1 MFFFRRCAPQHPK
14 FWYLQFFRPLSCK
27 DAKNLRHAIS
37 HFNSWDYRFT
47 LDYLISVGVCLS
59 IFPRFS
65 TQHALIPYHTF
76 INPRPLLLMKK
87 ISIVFQSNFNIFCA
101 FFGLKYRFDVIFKVN
116 FPPNMIIPYP
126 TFIFLPGNFHPIP
139 LFHTVRLFDRLK

>member
-1 MFFFRRCAPQHPK
+1 MLIIESFRNFA
-14 FWYLQFFRPLSCK
+14 
-27 DAKNLRHAIS
+27 
-37 HFNSWDYRFT
+37 NSTYNREGAYNRVMRVHT
-47 LDYLISVGVCLS
+47 LDYLISVGVCLL

-87 ISIVFQSNFNIFCA
+87 ISIVFQSNFNIFSA

-126 TFIFLPGNFHPIP
+126 TFIFLPGNSHPIP
-139 LFHTVRLFDRLK
+139 LYYTLRLFDRLK

>member
-1 MFFFRRCAPQHPK
+1 MYVR
-14 FWYLQFFRPLSCK
+14 
-27 DAKNLRHAIS
+27 
-37 HFNSWDYRFT
+37 T
-47 LDYLISVGVCLS
+47 LDCLISVEVCLL

-139 LFHTVRLFDRLK
+139 LFHTVRLFDRPKYFASYRGPCQKVMSTVCRKNFSKCGQN